1 MKLMRK
7 SITRNLQHQIKILE
21 NFSTSEIEE
30 EKWQEKFT
38 SYAEIRPIS
47 DSRFNMLENL
57 NFGHVMT
64 EGYYIFK
71 IRFIKGI
78 TTKMLISFR
87 NRRFEI
93 KRIINI
99 AERSKFLNIIG
110 LEVYDC

>member
-1 MKLMRK
+1 MRK
-7 SITRNLQHQIKILE
+7 SLTRSLQHQIRILE
-21 NFSTSEIEE
+21 NFSISEIEE
-30 EKWQEKFT
+30 PKWQEKFT
-38 SYAEIRPIS
+38 SYAEIRPIN
-47 DSRFNMLENL
+47 DNRFTTLEGI

-64 EGYYIFK
+64 EGYYVFK

-78 TTKMLISFR
+78 TTKMLISFK

-110 LEVYDC
+110 LEIYVC